1 MKFIKVIIDGK
12 EYYERVDD
20 TAGDSTAAGE
30 VDREPEIID
39 VDVEDGEELSGTEKF
54 MRDTEE
60 FFDKLGNSAREF
72 GEKFVSGAKELGDK
86 IKTGTERLF
95 TRDKS
100 TDPESQEAQLLKI
113 LPYLSVEETHKICEK
128 IMEND
133 ETLREIE
140 LSAIMPFLSGVDCD
154 KLFARSL
161 ELGRDEDVLV
171 PAMKY
176 VSEGAASAF
185 VDKYVAGEYP
195 EINMDKFYPFLSDAN
210 IKKLFYHIIK
220 TSEKG

>member
-1 MKFIKVIIDGK
+1 MKFIKVTIDGK
-12 EYYERVDD
+12 EYYERIDD
-20 TAGDSTAAGE
+20 DATVGDKTQ
-30 VDREPEIID
+30 EPEVID
-39 VDVEDGEELSGTEKF
+39 AEIEDGEELSGTEKF

-60 FFDKLGNSAREF
+60 FFDKLGNSAKEF

-86 IKTGTERLF
+86 IKSGTERLF

-100 TDPESQEAQLLKI
+100 IDPESQEARLLKI

-128 IMEND
+128 IMAND
-133 ETLREIE
+133 EALREIE
-140 LSAIMPFLSGVDCD
+140 LAAIMPFLSGTDAD
-154 KLFARSL
+154 NLFMRSL

-171 PAMKY
+171 SAMKY

-185 VDKYVAGEYP
+185 VDRYVAGAYP
-195 EINMDKFYPFLSDAN
+195 EMNMDKFYPFLSDAN